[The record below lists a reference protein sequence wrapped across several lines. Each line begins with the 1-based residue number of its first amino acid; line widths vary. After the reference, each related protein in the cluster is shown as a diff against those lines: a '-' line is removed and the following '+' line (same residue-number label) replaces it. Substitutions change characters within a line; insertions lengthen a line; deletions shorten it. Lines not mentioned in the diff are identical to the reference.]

1 MSGCSDEMKSLLSA
15 YVDDACTEPEK
26 QAVERHIAQ
35 CADCRQELA
44 DLQWIVASLRTM
56 PDIPLPD
63 DFAATFQ
70 ARLEAELAAEAAD
83 SSGILEGQASPAIAP
98 LKVARK
104 KHWFQSRRFVGIA
117 ATVLLCFSVSVIGGH
132 INTGYD
138 HLVRNGLY
146 QETIEGE
153 QSYQKNT
160 ATKKTTAVAN
170 GEQYNG
176 GIFPGL
182 SASKVVR
189 DEGGVAA
196 SSRDGSVIEPYILD
210 SPYEMKSEIMPEG
223 PGEDGVKLDG
233 GASPESNVA
242 TASVGPASG
251 TNDRE
256 ETPVEAPV
264 AEREVRSAQNSQLQ
278 TQAAR
283 QMTVAQN
290 ASNRE
295 VYNGYIALVT
305 EDVNGAKEQVVSV
318 AAQYG
323 GYVDEEA
330 ILSEESKENIRLAI
344 CVKSEHLEAA
354 MDEIAGFGKVTAQ
367 SVNRVD
373 LSDVYYDAQGR
384 LTRQRALEQS
394 LLRLIAEA
402 DDIETIHALEQELEK
417 VTTEIETIIA
427 NLEKISQQRKYSTIV
442 VNIAS
447 DPMAGVAS
455 ATLGDKFRLGFQS
468 FLGFCKSFPD
478 NLLVG
483 FGFMFEIFAVVLIL
497 LILFYLVMHKLLR
510 KPAVVVSQKNEP
522 EK

>member
-1 MSGCSDEMKSLLSA
+1 MSGCNEEMKLLLSA
-15 YVDDACTEPEK
+15 YVDDACTELEK

-44 DLQWIVASLRTM
+44 DLQWIVASLREM
-56 PDIPLPD
+56 PDIPLPA
-63 DFAATFQ
+63 DFTAAFQ
-70 ARLEAELAAEAAD
+70 ARLEAELAIDAAGD
-83 SSGILEGQASPAIAP
+83 LSVLSEEKACPDVVS
-98 LKVARK
+98 LKATRK

-146 QETIEGE
+146 QETIDGE
-153 QSYQKNT
+153 QAYREN
-160 ATKKTTAVAN
+160 AAMKKTTAVAN
-170 GEQYNG
+170 DEQYNG
-176 GIFPGL
+176 GIFSGL
-182 SASKVVR
+182 SASKAIR
-189 DEGGVAA
+189 AEDGISS
-196 SSRDGSVIEPYILD
+196 SSRDGSVVEPYILD
-210 SPYEMKSEIMPEG
+210 SPDEMKSNMG
-223 PGEDGVKLDG
+223 PGDNEGILDEV
-233 GASPESNVA
+233 SNQESTGA
-242 TASVGPASG
+242 TASLATASG
-251 TNDRE
+251 VNNQEKTS
-256 ETPVEAPV
+256 VEMPV
-264 AEREVRSAQNSQLQ
+264 AEREVSSTQNSQLQ

-283 QMTVAQN
+283 QMSVAQN

-295 VYNGYIALVT
+295 VYNGYMALVT
-305 EDVNGAKEQVVSV
+305 EDVSGAKEQVVAV
-318 AAQYG
+318 AARYD

-330 ILSEESKENIRLAI
+330 ILTEESKENIRLAI
-344 CVKSEHLEAA
+344 CVKSEHLESA
-354 MDEIAGFGKVTAQ
+354 MNEIAGFGKVTAQ

-373 LSDVYYDAQGR
+373 LSEVYYDAQGR

-442 VNIAS
+442 INIAS
-447 DPMAGVAS
+447 DPMAGMAS

-468 FLGFCKSFPD
+468 FLGFCRSFPD

-483 FGFMFEIFAVVLIL
+483 FGFMFEILAVLLIL
-497 LILFYLVMHKLLR
+497 SILFYLVMHKLLR
-510 KPAVVVSQKNEP
+510 KPATVVSPKNEP